1 MARRDVLSDG
11 FVDVDGGV
19 TPGSNRVGSTVSLI
33 HGGDLV
39 AIVDPAMV
47 TSRAAILDP
56 LATFGV
62 TVDDV
67 TDVIISHHH
76 PDHGNAYGVPWQ
88 FAARTA
94 TLSQS

>member
-1 MARRDVLSDG
+1 MARLDVLSDG
-11 FVDVDGGV
+11 FVDVDGGI
-19 TPGSNRVGSTVSLI
+19 TPGSIRVGSTVSLI
-33 HGGDLV
+33 RDGDLV

-56 LATFGV
+56 LAALGV
-62 TVDDV
+62 SVDDV

-94 TLSQS
+94 TLSRP